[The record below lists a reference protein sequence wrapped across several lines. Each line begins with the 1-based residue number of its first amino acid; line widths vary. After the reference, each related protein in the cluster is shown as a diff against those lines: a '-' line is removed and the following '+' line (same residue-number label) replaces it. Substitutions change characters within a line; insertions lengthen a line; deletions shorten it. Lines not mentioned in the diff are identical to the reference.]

1 MALHRNDRHGAERD
15 RAPLRFRRRRRG
27 EINAAS
33 LRRTSP
39 RSAVDPAWGS
49 VLIRDRSVSVLNLP
63 LLPYPTPQLGLSAV
77 PRYTKVLNTRNL
89 VAICCRVVL
98 LTGMILASTNRVS
111 SPAMIANASPI
122 NPGQIDVLD
131 GDTIRVAGETFR
143 LVGFDA
149 PETYR
154 AQCPAEREL
163 GNRATFRLR
172 QIVAAGGSHAAR
184 QR

>member
-1 MALHRNDRHGAERD
+1 METQKVTIDFQNGWQSNMPNGFTKTSSAQGA
-15 RAPLRFRRRRRG
+15 
-27 EINAAS
+27 I
-33 LRRTSP
+33 RT
-39 RSAVDPAWGS
+39 
-49 VLIRDRSVSVLNLP
+49 LNLP
-63 LLPYPTPQLGLSAV
+63 PLLYPTPAV
-77 PRYTKVLNTRNL
+77 PRFLNTRNL

-98 LTGMILASTNRVS
+98 LTGMILASTNQTS
-111 SPAMIANASPI
+111 SPATLANAS
-122 NPGQIDVLD
+122 QIDVLD

-149 PETYR
+149 PETHR
-154 AQCPAEREL
+154 AQCPTEREL